1 LETYFHSDPR
11 IQEWVN
17 QITEAIFT
25 GCQLTGADSEAEFQK
40 GSQIV
45 TNLTQLLQGI
55 SIFPSEYLE
64 DGLKQLL
71 EQQIP
76 DSRTINI
83 PAFQDTMNKMLHE
96 GMMRAIDT
104 QNIEALGTLAS
115 TEQATPETTE
125 GAAGEIHITHFA
137 EDTGSSVDEFWDDL
151 VTDLATPALA
161 PVSSATTKLLEVE
174 AEVKA
179 EVKAE
184 LQVPEPSNRL
194 KTVLSNLFPDAPVC
208 WDKNLM
214 GQTFV
219 AQVEDILICLNDSE
233 QPYNV
238 ENLNKEGWKVYE
250 CSSNDLLFP
259 RRLERGIKEIQR
271 LGKQGK
277 NR

>member
-1 LETYFHSDPR
+1 METYFHSDPR
-11 IQEWVN
+11 IQKWVN

-115 TEQATPETTE
+115 TEQATP
-125 GAAGEIHITHFA
+125 
-137 EDTGSSVDEFWDDL
+137 
-151 VTDLATPALA
+151 ALA

-174 AEVKA
+174 A

-194 KTVLSNLFPDAPVC
+194 KTVLSNLFPNVLVC
-208 WDKNLM
+208 WNKSLR
-214 GQTFV
+214 GQTFL

-233 QPYNV
+233 QPYNT
-238 ENLNKEGWKVYE
+238 ESLNKEGWKVFE

-277 NR
+277 NG